1 MRILFMGTPE
11 FALNS
16 LKTLDENHDVIG
28 IFTKID
34 KPNSRGKKIK
44 FNPIKQYGLD
54 NDINVYQ
61 PNSVKTEETIELVK
75 ELNPDLIVVVA
86 YGKILPQELI
96 DIPKKG
102 IINVHSSLLPKY
114 RGAAPIHAAI
124 INGEKESGVTIMD
137 IVQELDAGDII
148 LQAKTP
154 IDEMDTLEDLHDR
167 LAVIGSE
174 TLLKAVNMI
183 ESGVATRT
191 PQDETKVTFV
201 KPIKKEECEIHWDHS
216 MERVYNFVRGLNPFP
231 SAYSFCNEKLY
242 KVYFVEKYD
251 RVYDG
256 ELGEVVD
263 LVKGKGPVIKVLDG
277 SLIITSI
284 KPENKRKMTGADLVN
299 GNYIK
304 VGEKFSI
311 GSKVIQL

>member
-1 MRILFMGTPE
+1 MGTPE

-16 LKTLDENHDVIG
+16 IKTLDENHDIIG
-28 IFTKID
+28 IFTKVD

-54 NDINVYQ
+54 NDITVYQ
-61 PNSVKTEETIELVK
+61 PNSVKTDETIELVK
-75 ELNPDLIVVVA
+75 KLNPDLIVVVA

-96 DIPKKG
+96 DIPEKG

-124 INGEKESGVTIMD
+124 INGEKESGVTIID
-137 IVQELDAGDII
+137 IVKELDAGDII

-154 IDEMDTLEDLHDR
+154 INEMDTLEDLHDR

-174 TLLKAVNMI
+174 ALLEAVNMI
-183 ESGVATRT
+183 ENGTAVRT
-191 PQDETKVTFV
+191 PQDETEVTFV
-201 KPIKKEECEIHWDHS
+201 KPIKKDECEIHWDHS
-216 MERVYNFVRGLNPFP
+216 MERVYNFIRGLNPFP

-242 KVYFVEKYD
+242 KIYFVEKYD
-251 RVYDG
+251 RVYEG
-256 ELGEVVD
+256 EFGQVVD
-263 LVKGKGPVIKVLDG
+263 LVKGKGPIIKVLDG
-277 SLIITSI
+277 SLIITSV
-284 KPENKRKMTGADLVN
+284 KPENKRVMTGADLVN

-304 VGEKFSI
+304 AGEKFSI
-311 GSKVIQL
+311 GSKIIEL

>member
-1 MRILFMGTPE
+1 MGTPE

-16 LKTLDENHDVIG
+16 IKTLDENHDVIG
-28 IFTKID
+28 IFTKVD

-54 NDINVYQ
+54 NNIPVYQ
-61 PNSVKTEETIELVK
+61 PNSVKTDETIEMVK

-96 DIPKKG
+96 DIPEKG

-124 INGEKESGVTIMD
+124 VNGEKESGVTIMD
-137 IVQELDAGDII
+137 IVEKLDAGDII

-154 IDEMDTLEDLHDR
+154 IDEMDTLADLHDR
-167 LAVIGSE
+167 LALIGSE
-174 TLLKAVNMI
+174 ALLKAVNMI
-183 ESGVATRT
+183 ESGTVTRT
-191 PQDETKVTFV
+191 PQDESKVTFV
-201 KPIKKEECEIHWDHS
+201 KPIKKDQCEIHWDHS

-242 KVYFVEKYD
+242 KIYFVEKYD
-251 RVYDG
+251 RDYAG
-256 ELGEVVD
+256 EPGEVVD
-263 LVKGKGPVIKVLDG
+263 LIKGKGPVIKVLDG
-277 SLIITSI
+277 SLIITSV
-284 KPENKRKMTGADLVN
+284 KPENKNSIIG
-299 GNYIK
+299 GNK
-304 VGEKFSI
+304 
-311 GSKVIQL
+311 

>member
-1 MRILFMGTPE
+1 MGTPE

-16 LKTLDENHDVIG
+16 IEILNKNHDVIG

-54 NDINVYQ
+54 NDIPVYQ
-61 PNSVKTEETIELVK
+61 PNSVKTEETLELVK
-75 ELNPDLIVVVA
+75 KLNPDLIVVVA

-96 DIPKKG
+96 NIPKDG

-137 IVQELDAGDII
+137 IVEELDAGDII
-148 LQAKTP
+148 LQVKTP
-154 IDEMDTLEDLHDR
+154 ISETDILEDLHDR
-167 LAVIGSE
+167 LAIIGSE
-174 TLLKAVNMI
+174 ALLTTVDMI
-183 ESGVATRT
+183 ESGIAVRT
-191 PQDETKVTFV
+191 PQDKEKVTFV

-216 MERVYNFVRGLNPFP
+216 MERVYNFIRGLNPFP

-242 KVYFVEKYD
+242 KIYFVEKYD
-251 RVYDG
+251 RIYDG
-256 ELGEVVD
+256 EFGEVVD
-263 LVKGKGPVIKVLDG
+263 LVKGKGPIIKVLDG
-277 SLIITSI
+277 SLILSSV
-284 KPENKRKMTGADLVN
+284 KPQNKKLMTGADLVN

-304 VGEKFSI
+304 IGEKFSI
-311 GSKVIQL
+311 GNKVIQL

>member
-1 MRILFMGTPE
+1 MGTPE

-28 IFTKID
+28 IFTKVD
-34 KPNSRGKKIK
+34 KPNTRGKKIK

-54 NDINVYQ
+54 NDITVYQ

-75 ELNPDLIVVVA
+75 KLNPDLIVVVA
-86 YGKILPQELI
+86 YGKILPQGLI

-167 LAVIGSE
+167 LAIIGSE
-174 TLLKAVNMI
+174 TLLKAVSLI

-191 PQDETKVTFV
+191 SQDESKVTFV

-216 MERVYNFVRGLNPFP
+216 MEKIYNFVRGLNPFP
-231 SAYSFCNEKLY
+231 SAYSFCNKKLY

-251 RVYDG
+251 RVYGG

-263 LVKGKGPVIKVLDG
+263 LVKGKGPIIKVLDG
-277 SLIITSI
+277 SLIITSV
-284 KPENKRKMTGADLVN
+284 KPENKRKMTGSDLVN

-304 VGEKFSI
+304 IGEKFSI
-311 GSKVIQL
+311 GRKAIQL

>member
-1 MRILFMGTPE
+1 MGTPE

-16 LKTLDENHDVIG
+16 IKTLDENHDVIG

-54 NDINVYQ
+54 NDITVYQ
-61 PNSVKTEETIELVK
+61 PNSVKTDETIELVK
-75 ELNPDLIVVVA
+75 KLNPDLIVVVA

-137 IVQELDAGDII
+137 IVKELDAGDII

-154 IDEMDTLEDLHDR
+154 INEMDTLEDLHDR
-167 LAVIGSE
+167 LAVIGSKA
-174 TLLKAVNMI
+174 LLEAVNMI
-183 ESGVATRT
+183 DNGTAVRT
-191 PQDETKVTFV
+191 PQEESKVSFV
-201 KPIKKEECEIHWDHS
+201 KPIKKDECEIHWDHS
-216 MERVYNFVRGLNPFP
+216 MERVYNFIRGLNPFP

-256 ELGEVVD
+256 EFGEVVD
-263 LVKGKGPVIKVLDG
+263 LVKGKGPIIKVLDG
-277 SLIITSI
+277 SLIITSV
-284 KPENKRKMTGADLVN
+284 KPENKRMMTGADLVN

-311 GSKVIQL
+311 GSKIIEL

>member
-1 MRILFMGTPE
+1 MGTPE

-16 LKTLDENHDVIG
+16 IKTLDENHDVIG

-54 NDINVYQ
+54 NDITVYQ
-61 PNSVKTEETIELVK
+61 PNSVKTDETIELVK
-75 ELNPDLIVVVA
+75 KLNPDLIVVVA

-137 IVQELDAGDII
+137 IVKELDAGDII

-154 IDEMDTLEDLHDR
+154 INEMDTLEDLHDR
-167 LAVIGSE
+167 LAVIGSKA
-174 TLLKAVNMI
+174 LL
-183 ESGVATRT
+183 
-191 PQDETKVTFV
+191 
-201 KPIKKEECEIHWDHS
+201 CEIHWDHS
-216 MERVYNFVRGLNPFP
+216 MERVYNFIRGLNPFP

-256 ELGEVVD
+256 EFGEVVD
-263 LVKGKGPVIKVLDG
+263 LVKGKGPIIKVLDG
-277 SLIITSI
+277 SLIITSV
-284 KPENKRKMTGADLVN
+284 KPENKRMMTGADLVN

-311 GSKVIQL
+311 GSKIIEL

>member
-1 MRILFMGTPE
+1 MKILFMGTPE

-28 IFTKID
+28 IFTKVD
-34 KPNSRGKKIK
+34 KPNTRGKKIK

-54 NDINVYQ
+54 NDITVYQ

-75 ELNPDLIVVVA
+75 KLKPDLIVVVA
-86 YGKILPQELI
+86 YGKILPQGLI

-167 LAVIGSE
+167 LAIIGSE
-174 TLLKAVNMI
+174 TLLKAVSLI

-191 PQDETKVTFV
+191 SQDESKVTFV

-216 MERVYNFVRGLNPFP
+216 MEKIYNFVRGLNPFP
-231 SAYSFCNEKLY
+231 SAYSLCNKKLY

-263 LVKGKGPVIKVLDG
+263 LVKGKGPIIKVLDG
-277 SLIITSI
+277 SLIITSV

-311 GSKVIQL
+311 GRKAIQL

>member
-1 MRILFMGTPE
+1 MGTPE

-28 IFTKID
+28 IFTKVD

-54 NDINVYQ
+54 NDITVYQ

-86 YGKILPQELI
+86 YGKILPQGLI

-154 IDEMDTLEDLHDR
+154 IDELDTLEDLHDR
-167 LAVIGSE
+167 LAIIGSE
-174 TLLKAVNMI
+174 TLLKAVSMI
-183 ESGVATRT
+183 ESGVATRIS
-191 PQDETKVTFV
+191 QDESKVTFV

-231 SAYSFCNEKLY
+231 SAYSFCNKKLY

-263 LVKGKGPVIKVLDG
+263 LVKGKGPIIKVLDG
-277 SLIITSI
+277 SLIITSV
-284 KPENKRKMTGADLVN
+284 KPENKRLMTGADLVN

-311 GSKVIQL
+311 GSKAIQL

>member
-1 MRILFMGTPE
+1 MGTPE
-11 FALNS
+11 FALDS
-16 LKTLDENHDVIG
+16 IKKLDKSHDVIG
-28 IFTKID
+28 IFTKVD
-34 KPNSRGKKIK
+34 KPNRRGKKIK

-54 NDINVYQ
+54 NDIPVYQ
-61 PNSVKTEETIELVK
+61 PNSVKTDETIELVK
-75 ELNPDLIVVVA
+75 KLNPDMIVVVA

-137 IVQELDAGDII
+137 IVKELDAGDII
-148 LQAKTP
+148 LQAKTS
-154 IDEMDTLEDLHDR
+154 INEMDTLEDLHDR
-167 LAVIGSE
+167 LALIGSE
-174 TLLKAVNMI
+174 TLLKAIYMI
-183 ESGVATRT
+183 ENGTAIRI

-216 MERVYNFVRGLNPFP
+216 MEKIYNFVRGLNPFP

-242 KVYFVEKYD
+242 KIYFVEKYD

-256 ELGEVVD
+256 EFGEVVD
-263 LVKGKGPVIKVLDG
+263 LVKGKGPIIKVLDG
-277 SLIITSI
+277 SLIINSV
-284 KPENKRKMTGADLVN
+284 KPENKRIMTGSDLVN
-299 GNYIK
+299 GNYIE

>member
-1 MRILFMGTPE
+1 MKILFMGTPE

-28 IFTKID
+28 IFTKVD
-34 KPNSRGKKIK
+34 KPNTRGKKIK

-54 NDINVYQ
+54 NDITVYQ

-75 ELNPDLIVVVA
+75 KLNPDLIVVVA
-86 YGKILPQELI
+86 YGKILPQGLI

-167 LAVIGSE
+167 LAIIGSE
-174 TLLKAVNMI
+174 TLLKAVSLI

-191 PQDETKVTFV
+191 SQDESKVTFV

-216 MERVYNFVRGLNPFP
+216 MEKIYNFVRGLNPFP
-231 SAYSFCNEKLY
+231 SAYSFCNKKLY

-251 RVYDG
+251 RVYGG

-263 LVKGKGPVIKVLDG
+263 LVKGKGPIIKVLDG
-277 SLIITSI
+277 SLIITSV
-284 KPENKRKMTGADLVN
+284 KPENKRKMTGSDLVN

-304 VGEKFSI
+304 IGEKFSI
-311 GSKVIQL
+311 GRKAIQL

>member
-1 MRILFMGTPE
+1 MGTPE

-16 LKTLDENHDVIG
+16 IKTLDENHDVIG
-28 IFTKID
+28 IFTKVD
-34 KPNSRGKKIK
+34 KPNSRGKKIL

-54 NDINVYQ
+54 NNIPVYQ
-61 PNSVKTEETIELVK
+61 PNSVKTDETIEMVK

-96 DIPKKG
+96 DIPEKG

-124 INGEKESGVTIMD
+124 VNGEKESGVTIMD
-137 IVQELDAGDII
+137 IVEKLDAGDII

-154 IDEMDTLEDLHDR
+154 IDEMDTLADLHDR
-167 LAVIGSE
+167 LALIGSE
-174 TLLKAVNMI
+174 ALLKAVNMI
-183 ESGVATRT
+183 ESGTVTRT
-191 PQDETKVTFV
+191 PQDESKVTFV
-201 KPIKKEECEIHWDHS
+201 KPIKKDQCEIHWDHS

-242 KVYFVEKYD
+242 KIYFVEKYD
-251 RVYDG
+251 RDYAG
-256 ELGEVVD
+256 EFGEVVD
-263 LVKGKGPVIKVLDG
+263 LIKGKGPVIKVLDG
-277 SLIITSI
+277 SLIITSV
-284 KPENKRKMTGADLVN
+284 KPENKKKMTGSDLVN
-299 GNYIK
+299 GNYVK

>member
-1 MRILFMGTPE
+1 MGTPE
-11 FALNS
+11 FALDS
-16 LKTLDENHDVIG
+16 LKKLNEQHDIIG
-28 IFTKID
+28 IFTKVD
-34 KPNSRGKKIK
+34 KPNRRGKKIK
-44 FNPIKQYGLD
+44 FNPVKEFGIENG
-54 NDINVYQ
+54 ITVYQ
-61 PNSVKTEETIELVK
+61 PNSVKTKETLDLVR

-137 IVQELDAGDII
+137 IVEELDAGDII

-154 IDEMDTLEDLHDR
+154 INETDTLEDLHDR
-167 LAVIGSE
+167 LAKIGSE
-174 TLLKAVNMI
+174 TLLKAI
-183 ESGVATRT
+183 ELIEKNQVVRT
-191 PQDETKVTFV
+191 PQDENKVTFV
-201 KPIKKEECEIHWDHS
+201 KPIKKDECEIHWDHT

-231 SAYSFCNEKLY
+231 AAYSFCNEKLY
-242 KVYFVEKYD
+242 KIYFVEKYD
-251 RVYDG
+251 RDYKG

-263 LVKGKGPVIKVLDG
+263 LIKGKGPVVKVLDG
-277 SLIITSI
+277 SVIITSI
-284 KPENKRKMTGADLVN
+284 KPENKRKITGADIVN

-304 VGEKFSI
+304 KGEKFSI
-311 GSKVIQL
+311 GKKEIKL

>member
-1 MRILFMGTPE
+1 MGTHE

-44 FNPIKQYGLD
+44 FNPVKQYGLD
-54 NDINVYQ
+54 NDITVYQ
-61 PNSVKTEETIELVK
+61 PNSVKIEETIELVRG
-75 ELNPDLIVVVA
+75 LNPDLIVVVA

-96 DIPKKG
+96 DIPEKG

-137 IVQELDAGDII
+137 IVKELDAGDII
-148 LQAKTP
+148 LQVKTP
-154 IDEMDTLEDLHDR
+154 INEMDTLEVLHDR

-174 TLLKAVNMI
+174 ALLKAVSMI
-183 ESGVATRT
+183 ESGIAVRT

-201 KPIKKEECEIHWDHS
+201 KPIKKGECEIHWDHS
-216 MERVYNFVRGLNPFP
+216 MGRIYNFIRGLNPFP
-231 SAYSFCNEKLY
+231 SSYSFCNEKLY
-242 KVYFVEKYD
+242 KIYFVEKYD
-251 RVYDG
+251 RIYDG
-256 ELGEVVD
+256 EFGEVVD
-263 LVKGKGPVIKVLDG
+263 LVKGKGPIIKVLDG
-277 SLIITSI
+277 SLIITSV
-284 KPENKRKMTGADLVN
+284 KPENKRLMTGADLVN

-304 VGEKFSI
+304 IGEKFSI

>member
-1 MRILFMGTPE
+1 MGTPE

-16 LKTLDENHDVIG
+16 IKTLDENHDVIG
-28 IFTKID
+28 IFTKVD

-54 NDINVYQ
+54 NDIPVYQ
-61 PNSVKTEETIELVK
+61 PNSVKTDETIEMVK

-96 DIPKKG
+96 DIPEKG

-124 INGEKESGVTIMD
+124 VNGEKESGVTIMD
-137 IVQELDAGDII
+137 IVEKLDAGDII

-154 IDEMDTLEDLHDR
+154 IDEMDTLADLHDR
-167 LAVIGSE
+167 LALIGSE
-174 TLLKAVNMI
+174 ALLKAVNMI
-183 ESGVATRT
+183 DSGTATRT

-201 KPIKKEECEIHWDHS
+201 KPIKKDQCEIHWDHS
-216 MERVYNFVRGLNPFP
+216 MERIYNFIRGLNPFP

-242 KVYFVEKYD
+242 KIYFVEKYD
-251 RVYDG
+251 RDYAG

-263 LVKGKGPVIKVLDG
+263 LIKGKGPVIKVLDG
-277 SLIITSI
+277 SLIITSV
-284 KPENKRKMTGADLVN
+284 KPENKKIMTGSDLVN
-299 GNYIK
+299 GNYVKI
-304 VGEKFSI
+304 GEKFSI